1 MHQTVRFI
9 VTSIQ
14 SRITRHVKR
23 QEIELIRKRKASQQ
37 GRPRSDK
44 MLELPDMG
52 IVYKYHIYPKRKRK
66 QHERKVEYIYIFF
79 LKERETHIE
88 FLEMKYTISEVTLRR
103 KGQQP

>member
-79 LKERETHIE
+79 FKR
-88 FLEMKYTISEVTLRR
+88 KRNPYRISGDEIYYI
-103 KGQQP
+103 